1 MEKKREEIL
10 LKLIKQLDYEN
21 IDDEKFKTQAKKA
34 FKAPDTNVKVISRID
49 VSDIVEMDQSD
60 KYFFIV
66 YDPTNQKSDEDIINA
81 IRGSIETLRLP
92 EECTVHLIEIF
103 DSKRNSSHKNSGNRV
118 KELRNSLKG
127 LLLEKKVVDS
137 RSLSMK
143 FIKYSN
149 YAIPKAFEKQ
159 SEITIKIN
167 DRIRSLEQKCEF
179 GKYSLTGYV
188 FTAEIDSL
196 IDLYDKFGDELFA
209 KNVRVGG
216 VTDSVGV
223 EDDIKRTYRDSPEE
237 FWFLNN
243 GISLLLVTED
253 DLNLDVYDRV
263 KIPID
268 TLKDISIINGAQS
281 ISAVSEAKY
290 SNTIT
295 DQKTPYV
302 LLRIYHYIDSEV
314 SADNNEEQDKRNLEK
329 FSEKVTLSLNKQK
342 PIKRTDLAYVTD
354 FTSNLNEISHV
365 LMLDD
370 KNKKFAFNFVRNG
383 ELESLI
389 LCQYYIGKFAKVVKA
404 YLAQSPGVARNTSYN
419 SLLKTDNAGDGTI
432 HLDRKEVFLEGFQE
446 SNVEDVDSLTDEFLK
461 SYSPV
466 NFAMKLADYLDGNKK
481 YKKIID
487 TLNSK
492 YDKQFDAELS
502 SFSKYG
508 NLVMLAA
515 IIHLINDF
523 KADFTDW
530 KYSDIA
536 WGSTAEGNELTEDEL
551 TEAELEK
558 KVKKVL
564 EAFIATCS
572 ERTDRNFIDS
582 NEWKNDDIFNFI
594 MDHLKKSEE
603 KEE

>member
-21 IDDEKFKTQAKKA
+21 IDDEKFKTHARKA
-34 FKAPDTNVKVISRID
+34 FSPRNKNVKVLSRND
-49 VSDIVEMDQSD
+49 VSDIVEIDQSD

-81 IRGSIETLRLP
+81 ISDSIKTLELP

-103 DSKRNSSHKNSGNRV
+103 DSKRNSSHKNSGDRV
-118 KELRNSLKG
+118 KKLRNSLKV
-127 LLLEKKVVDS
+127 LLLEKKVVNS
-137 RSLSMK
+137 QSLSMK

-149 YAIPKAFEKQ
+149 YAIPKGFEKQ

-167 DRIRSLEQKCEF
+167 DRIRSLEQKCDF

-253 DLNLDVYDRV
+253 DLDFDVYDRV

-281 ISAVSEAKY
+281 ISAVSEEKFSTADVEK
-290 SNTIT
+290 
-295 DQKTPYV
+295 KTNPYV
-302 LLRIYHYIDSEV
+302 LLRIYHYLDSDTLKEEE
-314 SADNNEEQDKRNLEK
+314 NEEQNKKNLQK

-342 PIKRTDLAYVTD
+342 PIKRTDLAYITD
-354 FTSNLNEISHV
+354 FTSNVNEISHI
-365 LMLDD
+365 LML
-370 KNKKFAFNFVRNG
+370 KKEKSKFAFNFVRNG

-446 SNVEDVDSLTDEFLK
+446 SNVEDVDSLTNEFLK

-466 NFAMKLADYLDGNKK
+466 NFAMKLADYLEGNKK

-508 NLVMLAA
+508 DLVMLAA
-515 IIHLINDF
+515 IIHLINGF
-523 KADFTDW
+523 KDDFTGW

-536 WGSTAEGNELTEDEL
+536 LGSKVEGNELK
-551 TEAELEK
+551 EAELEK
-558 KVKKVL
+558 KVEKVL
-564 EAFIATCS
+564 EAFILTCS
-572 ERTDRNFIDS
+572 EQTDRDFIDS
-582 NEWKNDDIFNFI
+582 NEWKNDDIFDFI
-594 MDHLKKSEE
+594 MERLKKSEE